1 MPILFVKND
10 FKNIQ
15 NSIKICVK
23 WSFYIKY
30 STITTI
36 LLYIKYW
43 KGSTLGFFDKLTGS
57 SDEKKENIKEK
68 EEFKSVI
75 IDTQN
80 VNEEIKNIA
89 SINNMNP
96 SKLSFKVLKVTTAYR
111 TKKGSE
117 YTEITEKDKTLFN
130 DNDFLLNPELK
141 VKQHLKVE
149 IFNIQEEETHNVIP
163 NVVLSGN
170 KTLTK
175 VVATIK
181 KDINVKYFTKLE
193 SNIIENIN
201 MKKARSNILIG
212 IRDESM
218 YGEIKKMIASIRV
231 KNLLDG
237 DCTFVVCQGLDKIP
251 AINDKIIYRYKNKV
265 KAKDNQDRVDYSKRG
280 FILAVSKDETI
291 IEYIKPQQGRPGRS
305 CQGRFLSVSEP
316 KVENETA
323 IVHADNIIKK
333 EDDDKILYIA
343 KKSGYVNFENSTYDI
358 ADIMEIEAV
367 DFKTTGSIE
376 TDMNSDVKINVK
388 ENDILKDAIGPGMKV
403 ETYEIHIEG
412 NVGSGAIIKAK
423 IAEVKGQTHK
433 TSSITAQN
441 VSVSVHRGVIIGEE
455 VEIDRLEG
463 GTVIAQSVRVK
474 KAIGG
479 DISAKDI
486 YIEELNSN
494 SSLKASNL
502 IDIQKLKGN
511 NNKFLIDPASTKEFK
526 NRIKNINE
534 KIKKIDIK
542 LKPFLK
548 ILENKKRLIANSRP
562 IVEDIKKKIIELK
575 KRNINPPITL
585 MGKIKEYQKMVNEYN
600 AKLNNYKDKK
610 HQIVVL
616 REDLNNMQNQILSA
630 KIVNHGIWKE
640 LNEIRFKLLA
650 PPVEL
655 TYNTNNNEIIR
666 EITLK
671 KIGDDSYEINR
682 SSEYSS

>member
-1 MPILFVKND
+1 M
-10 FKNIQ
+10 
-15 NSIKICVK
+15 
-23 WSFYIKY
+23 
-30 STITTI
+30 
-36 LLYIKYW
+36 
-43 KGSTLGFFDKLTGS
+43 GFFDKLAGSS
-57 SDEKKENIKEK
+57 SDEKHNIEEK

-80 VNEEIKNIA
+80 INEEIKNIA
-89 SINNMNP
+89 SAKNINP
-96 SKLSFKVLKVTTAYR
+96 AKLSFKVLKVTTAYR
-111 TKKGSE
+111 TKKGGE
-117 YTEITEKDKTLFN
+117 YTEVTDEDKSLFN

-141 VKQHLKVE
+141 IKQHLKVE
-149 IFNIQEEETHNVIP
+149 IFKIQEEEARNVIP
-163 NVVLSGN
+163 NIILSGN
-170 KTLTK
+170 KSLTK
-175 VVATIK
+175 VVATVK

-193 SNIIENIN
+193 NSIIDNIN

-212 IRDESM
+212 FRDENM
-218 YGEIKKMIASIRV
+218 YSEVKKIIANIRV
-231 KNLLDG
+231 KNLLDE
-237 DCTFVVCQGLDKIP
+237 DCIFVVCQGLDKVP

-291 IEYIKPQQGRPGRS
+291 IEYIKPQQGIPGRS

-316 KVENETA
+316 KVANDVA
-323 IVHADNIIKK
+323 ITHTDNIIKK

-358 ADIMEIEAV
+358 ADKMEIDSV

-376 TDMNSDVKINVK
+376 TDINSDVKINVK
-388 ENDILKDAIGPGMKV
+388 EKDVLKDAIGTGMKV

-412 NVGSGAIIKAK
+412 NVGSGATIKAK

-433 TSSITAQN
+433 TSSINAQN
-441 VSVSVHRGVIIGEE
+441 VSVSVHRGKIIGKD
-455 VEIDRLEG
+455 VEIERLEG
-463 GTVIAQSVRVK
+463 GSIIAETVKVK
-474 KAIGG
+474 QAIGG
-479 DISAKDI
+479 DISAKNI

-502 IDIQKLKGN
+502 IDIKKLKGN
-511 NNKFLIDPASTKEFK
+511 NNKLLIDPSSTQEFK
-526 NRIKNINE
+526 NKIKDIND
-534 KIKKIDIK
+534 KIKKIDIE

-548 ILENKKRLIANSRP
+548 ILESKKRLIANSKP

-585 MGKIKEYQKMVNEYN
+585 MSKIKEYQKIVNEYN
-600 AKLNNYKDKK
+600 TKLKNYKDKK
-610 HQIVVL
+610 HQIISL
-616 REDLNNMQNQILSA
+616 KEDLMNMQNQILSA

-640 LNEIRFKLLA
+640 LNEIKFKLLS

-671 KIGDDSYEINR
+671 KVSDDKYEINR
-682 SSEYSS
+682 SSEYSL